1 MKEESKDGKQY
12 YELDLNKMSK
22 ENLQLLYEIG
32 SQHIVD
38 DRHTCIEYAIKFLV
52 EDELQRLVK
61 EK

>member
-1 MKEESKDGKQY
+1 MKEEF

-32 SQHIVD
+32 SVRIVQ
-38 DRHTCIEYAIKFLV
+38 DRHVCIEYAIKTLI
-52 EDELQRLVK
+52 EDELQQLLIK